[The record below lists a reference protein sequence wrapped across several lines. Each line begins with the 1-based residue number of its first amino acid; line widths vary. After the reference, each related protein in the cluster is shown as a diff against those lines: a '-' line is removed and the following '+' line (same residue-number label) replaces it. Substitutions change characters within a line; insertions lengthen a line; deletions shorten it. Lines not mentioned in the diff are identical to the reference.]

1 MFKNLKIPQ
10 PTLANLSEKEKK
22 EIVDSMEMAVY
33 GAILG
38 AFIQGMQVSTN
49 DTAGDWADGDLD
61 HNKSVESAGVALGL
75 MIWQRLR
82 CCRNGACRLR
92 TAFTSGARGVSFS
105 QVGLTSL
112 SPSCS
117 PYSSDKPPSVSSPT

>member
-1 MFKNLKIPQ
+1 VFKNLKIPQ

-75 MIWQRLR
+75 MGRV
-82 CCRNGACRLR
+82 ACGLHLHL
-92 TAFTSGARGVSFS
+92 ARGV
-105 QVGLTSL
+105 
-112 SPSCS
+112 
-117 PYSSDKPPSVSSPT
+117 YHSVR